1 MPFECKNKWT
11 GECGT
16 SRGCYCF
23 CMNDKKG
30 DCDEKC
36 FCNIVPDTDL
46 QDLANQM
53 KSAMNDVS
61 QSVRQVGLK
70 IVECIGNYD
79 MFYDDENMA
88 DSDVSVVHHTDIYTD
103 AIYIHPYNSGGY
115 QTSTGIYVETIID
128 HLPPEIIIE
137 IREWGEI

>member
-1 MPFECKNKWT
+1 M
-11 GECGT
+11 
-16 SRGCYCF
+16 
-23 CMNDKKG
+23 D
-30 DCDEKC
+30 
-36 FCNIVPDTDL
+36 NI
-46 QDLANQM
+46 
-53 KSAMNDVS
+53 
-61 QSVRQVGLK
+61 K
-70 IVECIGNYD
+70 IVEYMGNYD